1 MMRISVKKSKSGAKS
16 NSSIEVAR
24 VGGGIYQKCVKRII
38 DIVLCVIA
46 FPVFVLIYIVVGLAI
61 KIEDHG
67 SVFYMAER
75 IGKDGK
81 LLKMYKFR
89 SMKVN
94 APNIL
99 NEDGSTYNSS
109 SDSRV
114 TKVGH
119 IIRSTSI
126 DETAQIL
133 NVLKGEMSIIGPR
146 ASGYDALPT
155 YKKDEMDKM
164 KVVPG
169 ITGYTQAYFRNGLS
183 VREKR
188 LKDAWYANHVSFWL
202 DLKIFFKSIQTVLMH
217 KNLYTN

>member
-1 MMRISVKKSKSGAKS
+1 MGKSEIVWKK
-16 NSSIEVAR
+16 NETQ
-24 VGGGIYQKCVKRII
+24 GIYSKYVKRVL
-38 DIVLCVIA
+38 DIFLCICA
-46 FPVFVLIYIVVGLAI
+46 LPVFAILYVFVGLAI

-67 SVFYMAER
+67 PIFYMANR
-75 IGKDGK
+75 IGKDGT

-94 APNIL
+94 APDIR

-109 SDSRV
+109 TDSRV
-114 TKVGH
+114 TKIGK
-119 IIRSTSI
+119 ILRETSI
-126 DETAQIL
+126 DEIPQIL

-146 ASGYDALPT
+146 ASGYDALST
-155 YKKDEMDKM
+155 YQKDEMDKM

-188 LKDAWYANHVSFWL
+188 IKDAWYANHVSFAL
-202 DLKIFFKSIQTVLMH
+202 DTKIFLKSIITVLKH
-217 KNLYTN
+217 ENVYTNK